1 LIGWLSL
8 AVEEKNVTF
17 GQLKVVAPVAMSFD
31 LSEHPMLY
39 YMAVGSLGYSNNLLR
54 TEPGSVSF

>member
-1 LIGWLSL
+1 LL